1 MDVWGLYEA
10 RLGAAGITEAEQRR
24 GEALNR
30 LQARLRREMAASI
43 SYKSVTIEGK
53 ESHAVITDTEEFN
66 VKNIIAVPG
75 ERLPHGGIVKW
86 ADTVW
91 LITEVDP
98 NRDVYEKGSIQRCN
112 YILKWIDDAGSI
124 IQRWCI
130 VEDGTKYL
138 IGEKAESIISIGD
151 ARIAVTIGKD
161 KDTNKLRRGQRFL
174 IDDMDSDDVL
184 AYQITKPNKLYSV
197 FDGEGV
203 FRFILNEVN
212 STDAVN
218 KELRIADYYNW
229 RPEKERLPS
238 DIQVD
243 KPLEEIVED
252 AKEDAAK
259 EPEKVEEEQRWI

>member
-212 STDAVN
+212 
-218 KELRIADYYNW
+218 
-229 RPEKERLPS
+229 
-238 DIQVD
+238 
-243 KPLEEIVED
+243 
-252 AKEDAAK
+252 
-259 EPEKVEEEQRWI
+259 

>member
-1 MDVWGLYEA
+1 M
-10 RLGAAGITEAEQRR
+10 
-24 GEALNR
+24 
-30 LQARLRREMAASI
+30 
-43 SYKSVTIEGK
+43 
-53 ESHAVITDTEEFN
+53 
-66 VKNIIAVPG
+66 
-75 ERLPHGGIVKW
+75 
-86 ADTVW
+86 
-91 LITEVDP
+91 
-98 NRDVYEKGSIQRCN
+98 
-112 YILKWIDDAGSI
+112 
-124 IQRWCI
+124 
-130 VEDGTKYL
+130 
-138 IGEKAESIISIGD
+138 
-151 ARIAVTIGKD
+151 TIGKD

-212 STDAVN
+212 STDADN